1 MFTRIKTQCF
11 LFMFKYILLNIKK
24 SFTYNCSIIYRLID
38 LLVLVYDLLN
48 KIKFKLNNKKYK

>member
-11 LFMFKYILLNIKK
+11 LFMFKNILLNIKK